1 MRWVALLWI
10 VGTASTFTFL
20 SVFWWALQRR
30 REREALYRH
39 ETARR
44 LIERGEAERAISW
57 LREDEAAA
65 EGRRREGLRLS
76 ALVWIATG
84 TGVLLGLP
92 KLQKEEAILGW
103 VPLLIGAALLVY
115 LFFSRRKTS

>member
-1 MRWVALLWI
+1 MRWGALLWI

-44 LIERGEAERAISW
+44 LIERGEAEIALSW

-65 EGRRREGLRLS
+65 EDRRRMGLRLS
-76 ALVWIATG
+76 ALVAIATG
-84 TGVLLGLP
+84 IGVLVGLP
-92 KLQKEEAILGW
+92 DLQDEEAILGW
-103 VPLLIGAALLVY
+103 VPLLIGVALLIHL
-115 LFFSRRKTS
+115 LFTRRKTS